1 MRTIE
6 LVGHVDEQ
14 HQLRVDL
21 PSDISPGPVS
31 VVLELADEP
40 ANAEGGSWSRAV
52 VQLWARDWSDPREDI
67 YTLEDGEPN
76 RAKND

>member
-1 MRTIE
+1 MSTIE

-14 HQLRVDL
+14 HQLRVEV
-21 PSDISPGPVS
+21 PVHVPPGPVS

-40 ANAEGGSWSRAV
+40 ANAEDGSWSRAV
-52 VQLWARDWSDPREDI
+52 IRLWARDWSDPREDI
-67 YTLEDGEPN
+67 YTLEDGEPC